1 MLHNSTVA
9 SIRCRID
16 VISPRK
22 GISPPLCA
30 GLLFSSAHHAIC
42 AGQVIGRGG
51 RSLDVIVPAV
61 VGVIQTGYERDH
73 NSDAGIEGFERL
85 RADLPWIDFRYYDEH
100 SANEFCRRVDG
111 MGFSA
116 IVYAS
121 NSLWNP
127 AIFESSLA
135 AASSITRAAGN
146 GMGVVILQQFLPRG
160 SSRSCDF
167 LPLAHQVA
175 YSGVAGE
182 ISSVNVDRRA
192 LKVDSEQRITLGIDQ
207 FGDRSPMLWCEI
219 KLLFPREW
227 RPITSVRVGDRDV
240 DVLFRSRT
248 PRGQM
253 IVSALPLDWLADSSL
268 LAHAVSRAVRGR
280 GTLYLHPADENT
292 TEDAAVQVALG
303 RAVLNGGFLTRRA
316 ISDPAL
322 VKSNLPPFRHFSHF
336 IISRAWTW
344 SDLGSLAGQ
353 DTRTRLE
360 NGGSITAHAR
370 ILNAREDPAA
380 QHPLLVTVG
389 GRPSYLAIADRFGRW
404 FEANRTEFRQ
414 AQTAPVRALATV
426 VNSIMA
432 ITADPDAVPQ
442 VMNISQVR
450 SLLDPYIMTRRGNL
464 DNVDGHVLPTA
475 AIAATMELLGYA
487 KDEVAPLRAWIE
499 KGEYTSSAAS
509 LRQAVLWLPGLC
521 LALPTT
527 PGTEIDKIYSA
538 LLRARAEGHDAG
550 SIEFLCNILQDSRQS
565 LSLRAI
571 VAEALTEQCDYL
583 TLAKVASSARTLQGD
598 LDSLLTAEHPPL
610 EAVCLITA
618 ALIRIHAASGLTC
631 GVSVLDH
638 DAGRTP
644 DANTS
649 DLRRELELVH
659 QQVDAV
665 ESRMTHAQKFA
676 RRVVGTMMVA
686 ALLAALG
693 ILSLLIATL
702 SLSFQSGLELF
713 LPSFAAL
720 TVALTYVGIHAS
732 VLNCEPHWMSAMRD
746 FLSRR

>member
-1 MLHNSTVA
+1 LN
-9 SIRCRID
+9 
-16 VISPRK
+16 VI
-22 GISPPLCA
+22 L
-30 GLLFSSAHHAIC
+30 
-42 AGQVIGRGG
+42 
-51 RSLDVIVPAV
+51 PAV
-61 VGVIQTGYERDH
+61 VGVIQTSYERDH

-85 RADLPWIDFRYYDEH
+85 RVALPWINFRYYDEH
-100 SANEFCRRVDG
+100 SVDEFCRCVHG

-116 IVYAS
+116 IVFAS

-127 AIFESSLA
+127 AIFESSVGA
-135 AASSITRAAGN
+135 AGSIIRAAGN
-146 GMGVVILQQFLPRG
+146 GMGVVVLQQFLPRDFT
-160 SSRSCDF
+160 RSCDF

-182 ISSVNVDRRA
+182 ISSVNVDKRT
-192 LKVDSEQRITLGIDQ
+192 LKVDSEQRITLDIDQ

-219 KLLFPREW
+219 KPLFPHEW
-227 RPITSVRVGDRDV
+227 RPITSVRVGGRDV
-240 DVLFRSRT
+240 DAVFRSRT

-280 GTLYLHPADENT
+280 GTLYLHPVDEDM

-303 RAVLNGGFLTRRA
+303 RAVLNGGFLARHT

-322 VKSNLPPFRHFSHF
+322 VKSNCPPFRHFSHF
-336 IISRAWTW
+336 MISRAWTW
-344 SDLGSLAGQ
+344 SELGSLAGQ

-370 ILNAREDPAA
+370 IVKANESPAD

-389 GRPSYLAIADRFGRW
+389 GRPSYLAIADRFARW
-404 FEANRTEFRQ
+404 FEANREKFRQ

-426 VNSIMA
+426 VNSILA
-432 ITADPDAVPQ
+432 VAADPDAIPQ

-450 SLLDPYIMTRRGNL
+450 SLLDPYITSRRGNL

-487 KDEVAPLRAWIE
+487 REEVAPLRAWIE
-499 KGEYTSSAAS
+499 RGEYTSSAAS
-509 LRQAVLWLPGLC
+509 LQQAVLWLPGLC

-538 LLRARAEGHDAG
+538 VLQARAEGHGSG
-550 SIEFLCNILQDSRQS
+550 SIEFLCDILQDSLQS

-571 VAEALTEQCDYL
+571 VAEALTEQRDYL

-598 LDSLLTAEHPPL
+598 LDSLLMAEHPPL

-618 ALIRIHAASGLTC
+618 ALIRIHAASGLTS

-638 DAGRTP
+638 DTDRTL
-644 DANTS
+644 DVKNS

-659 QQVDAV
+659 QQVDTV
-665 ESRMTHAQKFA
+665 ELRMAQTQKFA
-676 RRVVGTMMVA
+676 RRVVGTTIVA
-686 ALLAALG
+686 ALLAVLG
-693 ILSLLIATL
+693 ILSLLITTL
-702 SLSFQSGLELF
+702 SLGFQSGLELF

-720 TVALTYVGIHAS
+720 TVALTYAGIRAS
-732 VLNCEPHWMSAMRD
+732 MVNCEPHWMSALRD
-746 FLSRR
+746 FLSRH